1 MSTMST
7 LPTTQIV
14 PNFIGHGKITT
25 TEKPVPVPGPGQLL
39 IRCQANALCGSERG
53 QFWNGTDVTPGHEAA
68 GTVVAAGFGT
78 TTVVGSLG
86 GVFLMDFCG
95 ECRNCLAGYT
105 NQCLAKRGDM
115 GFNRDG
121 GYGQYELINE
131 NLFFPVEGLS
141 ATEATLLL
149 DVMGTGGHAIKRAK
163 RAHDDITS
171 ILFPGAGPVG
181 LGILAMA
188 KLILGPDVPV
198 VISDVV
204 PYRLKM
210 AESLGGL
217 PVYTPEM
224 TLAEGLNRHG
234 THAPDVAIDAAGRE
248 DVRDECM
255 ALLAHRGVMVS
266 VAHGG
271 GLKINSLYGDFVY
284 REMTLIGSEYFAY
297 HELEENYRLLMENR
311 AYLSQIITHRM
322 GVDEIQQAFE
332 LFWKGDTGK
341 VVIEQ

>member
-1 MSTMST
+1 MT
-7 LPTTQIV
+7 V
-14 PNFIGHGKITT
+14 PRFVGGGKIETV
-25 TEKPVPVPGPGQLL
+25 EKPVPQPGPGQLL
-39 IRCQANALCGSERG
+39 IRVHANALCGSERG
-53 QFWNGTDVTPGHEAA
+53 QFWQGSEVTPGHEAA
-68 GTVVAAGFGT
+68 GTVVAAGSGT
-78 TTVVGSLG
+78 TTPIGTPG
-86 GVFLMDFCG
+86 GIFLMDFCG
-95 ECRNCLAGYT
+95 ECRNCRAGYT

-121 GYGQYELINE
+121 GYGVYELIHE
-131 NLFFPVEGLS
+131 NVFFPVDPDIT

-149 DVMGTGGHAIKRAK
+149 DVMGTGGHSIKRAK

-171 ILFPGAGPVG
+171 LLIPGAGPVG

-188 KLILGPDVPV
+188 KLMLGPDVPV

-204 PYRLKM
+204 PYRLAL
-210 AESLGGL
+210 AEELGGL
-217 PVYTPEM
+217 PVLTSET
-224 TLAEGLNRHG
+224 TLAEGLKRHG
-234 THAPDVAIDAAGRE
+234 IGAPDVCIDAAGRE

-271 GLKINSLYGDFVY
+271 GLTIKSLYGDFVA

-297 HELEENYRLLMENR
+297 HELEENYRLLRENR
-311 AYLSQIITHRM
+311 DYLGRVITHRM
-322 GVDEIQQAFE
+322 GVDEIQSAFE
-332 LFWKGDTGK
+332 MFWAGQTGK

>member
-1 MSTMST
+1 M
-7 LPTTQIV
+7 PTTMTV
-14 PNFIGHGKITT
+14 PRFLGGGKIGK

-39 IRCQANALCGSERG
+39 IQVQANALCGSERG
-53 QFWNGTDVTPGHEAA
+53 QFWDGTETTPGHEAA
-68 GTVVAAGFGT
+68 GTVVAVGEGT
-78 TTVVGSLG
+78 TTAIGTTG

-121 GYGQYELINE
+121 GYGIYELINE
-131 NLFFPVEGLS
+131 NLFFPVEGIT

-149 DVMGTGGHAIKRAK
+149 DVMGTGGHSIKRAK
-163 RAHDDITS
+163 RAHDDIRS
-171 ILFPGAGPVG
+171 ILIPGAGPVG

-188 KLILGPDVPV
+188 KLMLGSDVPV

-204 PYRLKM
+204 PYRLAL
-210 AESLGGL
+210 AEKLGGL
-217 PVYTPEM
+217 PVLTSEM
-224 TLAEGLNRHG
+224 SLAEGLKHHG
-234 THAPDVAIDAAGRE
+234 LDRPDVVIDAAGKE
-248 DVRDECM
+248 AVRDECM
-255 ALLAHRGVMVS
+255 ALLAHRGVLVS

-271 GLKINSLYGDFVY
+271 GLKINSLYGDFVF

-297 HELEENYRLLMENR
+297 HELAENYELLKANR
-311 AYLSQIITHRM
+311 EYLGQVITHRM
-322 GVDEIQQAFE
+322 GVDQIQEAFE
-332 LFWKGDTGK
+332 LFWAGNTGK